1 MVDKEG
7 VLCGVITLDNIRDIM
22 FKPELYDETMIES
35 LMVLPR
41 DFISVHDSMDDV
53 MKKFSASNA
62 WNLPILKDDKYVGFV
77 SKSKLFNAYRK
88 MLINFSEE

>member
-1 MVDKEG
+1 MV
-7 VLCGVITLDNIRDIM
+7 
-22 FKPELYDETMIES
+22 ES

-41 DFISVHDSMDDV
+41 DFISVHDSMDEV
-53 MKKFSASNA
+53 MKKFTVSNA
-62 WNLPILKDDKYVGFV
+62 WNLPVLENDKYVGFV